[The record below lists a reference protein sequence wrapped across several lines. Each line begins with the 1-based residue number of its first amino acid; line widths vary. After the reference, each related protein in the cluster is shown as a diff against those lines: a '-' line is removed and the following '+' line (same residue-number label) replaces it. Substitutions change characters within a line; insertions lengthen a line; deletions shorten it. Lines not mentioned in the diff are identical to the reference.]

1 MKFFVTGTDTNVGKT
16 IVSTILCNSLKASYF
31 KPIQSGI
38 SEGIDS
44 DIIKKFT
51 SSKIIPETYKLIQ
64 PLSPHLA
71 AKHDNIDIDI
81 DKIDLPKEEKLIVEG
96 AGGLMVPINQKYM
109 MIDLIK
115 KLNIPVILVART
127 TLGTI
132 NHTLMS
138 VKILRNYNIRI
149 HGIVLNGKKMIDI
162 KESIEFYSGV
172 KIIYELEY
180 VEEISKKWI
189 TSNVIKI

>member
-16 IVSTILCNSLKASYF
+16 IVSAILCNSLKASYF
-31 KPIQSGI
+31 KPIQSGVL
-38 SEGIDS
+38 EGIDS
-44 DIIKKFT
+44 DTIKKFT
-51 SSKIIPETYKLIQ
+51 SSRIIPEVYKLTK

-71 AKHDNIDIDI
+71 ARHDNIDIDI
-81 DKIDLPKEEKLIVEG
+81 HKIQLPQEDNLIVEG
-96 AGGLMVPINQKYM
+96 AGGLMVPLNNDFF

-127 TLGTI
+127 ALGTI

-138 VKILRNYNIRI
+138 IQMLKNYDIKI
-149 HGIVLNGKKMIDI
+149 HGIILNGKKMVDI

-172 KIIYELEY
+172 NVIYELDY
-180 VEEISKKWI
+180 TQEISKKWI
-189 TSNVIKI
+189 TNNIIKI

>member
-1 MKFFVTGTDTNVGKT
+1 
-16 IVSTILCNSLKASYF
+16 
-31 KPIQSGI
+31 
-38 SEGIDS
+38 
-44 DIIKKFT
+44 
-51 SSKIIPETYKLIQ
+51 
-64 PLSPHLA
+64 
-71 AKHDNIDIDI
+71 
-81 DKIDLPKEEKLIVEG
+81 
-96 AGGLMVPINQKYM
+96 

-149 HGIVLNGKKMIDI
+149 HGIVLNGKKIVDI

>member
-16 IVSTILCNSLKASYF
+16 VVSAILCNSLKASYF

-38 SEGIDS
+38 CEGLDS

-51 SSKIIPETYKLIQ
+51 SSKIIPEIYKLTQ

-71 AKHDNIDIDI
+71 AKYDNINIDIDEI
-81 DKIDLPKEEKLIVEG
+81 QLPKDDNLIIEG

-127 TLGTI
+127 ALGTI

-138 VKILRNYNIRI
+138 VEMLKNYNIKI
-149 HGIVLNGKKMIDI
+149 HGIVLNGKKMVDI